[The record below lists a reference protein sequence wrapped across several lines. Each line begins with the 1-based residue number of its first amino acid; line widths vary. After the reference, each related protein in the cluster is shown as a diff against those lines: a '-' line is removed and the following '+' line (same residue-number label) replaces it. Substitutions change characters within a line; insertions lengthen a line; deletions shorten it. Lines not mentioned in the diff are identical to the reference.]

1 MSNQINFSNE
11 EAKAQVRDKIVQ
23 NISSLTSLTKSTI
36 KSSKSNELFNACL
49 KAFAATESNI
59 DNTGDKLNRIN
70 IITSQ
75 LKFQA
80 EAIQQNCAS
89 FKEICDQI
97 HSFSHQHPQEAAIK
111 SN

>member
-11 EAKAQVRDKIVQ
+11 EAKALVRDKIVQ
-23 NISSLTSLTKSTI
+23 NISNLTSLTKSTI
-36 KSSKSNELFNACL
+36 KLSKTNDIFNTCL
-49 KAFAATESNI
+49 KTFAATESNI
-59 DNTGDKLNRIN
+59 ENTGDKLNRIN
-70 IITSQ
+70 IITAQ

-80 EAIQQNCAS
+80 EAIQENCSS

-97 HSFSHQHPQEAAIK
+97 SSISHPHSSIK